1 MSHLQCPAA
10 LCLPRALVA
19 VLGAA
24 TPTPCARRHQL
35 AQRRALADLPL
46 AVCPPAPYRFP
57 RVLLAAH
64 GAVAPALLHPP
75 LPPLSSSLGTPRC
88 LKGPWLDAAHSL
100 CRHLPLSTRAP
111 RCARRS
117 RSRPCSRRL
126 HCPPAAS
133 ARRASANTS
142 CAPPFPPL
150 ARAVPLDLQLLSHH
164 SLIDPHFTVHHAP
177 LCPPVLGSSVCSP
190 LRAPTLLPLLP
201 ARRSRSG
208 ARTACRDSSGPLGT
222 CSMLFSTVSQS
233 RTSPRAPAVPATA
246 SSNSQYLTR
255 F

>member
-1 MSHLQCPAA
+1 MPLTAFAVIYCF
-10 LCLPRALVA
+10 PRA
-19 VLGAA
+19 
-24 TPTPCARRHQL
+24 
-35 AQRRALADLPL
+35 
-46 AVCPPAPYRFP
+46 
-57 RVLLAAH
+57 LLAAH
-64 GAVAPALLHPP
+64 GAAVPAH
-75 LPPLSSSLGTPRC
+75 
-88 LKGPWLDAAHSL
+88 A
-100 CRHLPLSTRAP
+100 
-111 RCARRS
+111 
-117 RSRPCSRRL
+117 
-126 HCPPAAS
+126 PAAS
-133 ARRASANTS
+133 TALRLHQRAALQIPLALCHPHLFPPFSGDLEHSSLRT
-142 CAPPFPPL
+142 APPFPPL
-150 ARAVPLDLQLLSHH
+150 ARAVSLDLQLLSHH
-164 SLIDPHFTVHHAP
+164 LLIDPHFTVHHAP